1 MVDIVILKSR
11 AFYIMATLL
20 LRQAQVSGDFC
31 YIVVLLRTIYIDQHE
46 HLKFENKKK
55 ITFTLLVITSVSLTR
70 SIAMY
75 CLTDTGLQVFPIIL

>member
-1 MVDIVILKSR
+1 LESLVDWNKHNSNYNEICQQLKIIIVDIVILKSR

-55 ITFTLLVITSVSLTR
+55 
-70 SIAMY
+70 
-75 CLTDTGLQVFPIIL
+75 